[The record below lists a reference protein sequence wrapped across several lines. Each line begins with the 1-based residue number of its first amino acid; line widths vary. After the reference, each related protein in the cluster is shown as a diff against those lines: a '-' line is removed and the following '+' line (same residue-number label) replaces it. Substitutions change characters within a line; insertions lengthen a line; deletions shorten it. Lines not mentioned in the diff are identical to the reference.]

1 MYRYMFLALLLVAPA
16 FGQHQAADPRTAAGC
31 GPAKTEFDV
40 KTDKGQHSATQPES
54 GKALVYV
61 IEDVTN
67 PHAMTFGTVTTRVG
81 LDGNWVGANHGQS
94 YISFAAEPGEHRVC
108 VDWQSS
114 LKGLQKLSGAT
125 DLTVEAGKTYY
136 YRSEVTI
143 PWTGH
148 ADEHGNDQEGQV
160 RLKQVDDSEGLLL
173 ISKSAASAWTA
184 KK

>member
-1 MYRYMFLALLLVAPA
+1 MFLALLLAAPA
-16 FGQHQAADPRTAAGC
+16 FGQDQAADPRTAAGC
-31 GPAKTEFDV
+31 GPAKAEFDV
-40 KTDKGQHSATQPES
+40 KTDKNQHSAAQPES

-114 LKGLQKLSGAT
+114 LKGLQTERGRRPDGRSWKDVLLS
-125 DLTVEAGKTYY
+125 L
-136 YRSEVTI
+136 RS
-143 PWTGH
+143 H
-148 ADEHGNDQEGQV
+148 
-160 RLKQVDDSEGLLL
+160 DSRDWSRGR
-173 ISKSAASAWTA
+173 AWE
-184 KK
+184 

>member
-1 MYRYMFLALLLVAPA
+1 MHKCMFLALLLAAPA
-16 FGQHQAADPRTAAGC
+16 FGQAAADPRTAAGC

-40 KTDKGQHSATQPES
+40 KTDKNQHSVTPPES
-54 GKALVYV
+54 GRALVYV

-67 PHAMTFGTVTTRVG
+67 PHAMTFGVVTTRVG

-94 YISFAAEPGEHRVC
+94 YMSFAAEPGQHRVC
-108 VDWQSS
+108 ADWQSS

-143 PWTGH
+143 PWSGH
-148 ADEHGNDQEGQV
+148 GDQLGNEQTGQV
-160 RLKQVDDSEGLLL
+160 RLKPVDDSEGLLL
-173 ISKSAASAWTA
+173 ISKSASSTWAA